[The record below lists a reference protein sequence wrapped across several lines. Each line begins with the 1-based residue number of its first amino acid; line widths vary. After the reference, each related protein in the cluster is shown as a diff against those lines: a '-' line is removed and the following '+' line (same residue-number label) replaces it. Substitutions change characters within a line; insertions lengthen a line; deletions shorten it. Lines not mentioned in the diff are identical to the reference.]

1 MIERLILSWLGWFV
15 ASFSEAGHDWHLHSK
30 CYKPGL
36 SAEDKETT
44 KRWDEGEK
52 VALILFL
59 VTGFEYARTGDWRYA
74 VAMGLLQVC
83 LRWLWHEVWYSWF
96 SRTPFGKMGSSHW
109 IDRTFNRM
117 GLGNVGNAVIVTLPA
132 VLLTVAI
139 WLTGG
144 AGLAP

>member
-1 MIERLILSWLGWFV
+1 MVERLILSWLGWIV

-52 VALILFL
+52 IALVLFL
-59 VTGFEYARTGDWRYA
+59 VTGFEYVRTGDWLYA
-74 VAMGLLQVC
+74 VLIGLLQIA
-83 LRWLWHEVWYSWF
+83 LRWLTHEVWYSYH
-96 SRTPFGKMGSSHW
+96 SQTPFGHMGKSHW
-109 IDRTFNRM
+109 IDRAFNRM
-117 GLGNVGNAVIVTLPA
+117 GLGNVGNAVIVTLPS
-132 VLLTVAI
+132 VLLTIAI

-144 AGLAP
+144 AGFAP